1 MSNYSFKK
9 GFLKD
14 PKQEK
19 KKKTQSEKE
28 SEREFCAC
36 LVIELRTPAASQ
48 RENGFARRRRRD
60 SVRVDTFATVSF
72 SYKGVRRFPLACQHN
87 SLENEKD
94 ILKE

>member
-14 PKQEK
+14 PKQ

-72 SYKGVRRFPLACQHN
+72 SYKGVRRFPLACN
-87 SLENEKD
+87 T
-94 ILKE
+94 IRLKMKKTF